1 MRGLDNLGNTCYFNS
16 ALQCLLQVPQLSNY
30 MILRKYQG
38 DCEFTKSYQGLVK
51 KVWLK
56 NEKSSES
63 PLKLL
68 KLFKKKFEQF
78 DNFLQ
83 QDSQETFLCLLDI
96 LDKSLKPFNR
106 VRYPFDH
113 DDGHSFI
120 KELFY
125 GRSVRETICKSEKTQ
140 TFEPSTIQILF
151 VHEETTLDKLI
162 TSNQG
167 WATLADFVDTKG
179 VKHNVAATRTLY
191 WYAPPILVFSMKMY
205 SRKFRVNVPDTLD
218 MTDYFHPDSPYRE
231 GDKKYTLFATCK
243 HHGSTTGGH
252 YMAFTRH
259 KGQWYIKDDEN
270 CKKIENFN
278 FSDTHY
284 LVLYKL
290 ANS

>member
-30 MILRKYQG
+30 MILRKYVG
-38 DCEFTKSYQGLVK
+38 ECEFTSNYQELVK

-56 NEKSSES
+56 NENVSES
-63 PLKLL
+63 PEKLL
-68 KLFKKKFEQF
+68 KVFKKKCKQF

-96 LDKSLKPFNR
+96 LDKSLRPFSK
-106 VRYPFDH
+106 VRYPFDD

-125 GRSVRETICKSEKTQ
+125 GKTVRETICKSEKTK

-151 VHEETTLDKLI
+151 VHDNTTLDKLI
-162 TSNQG
+162 TSNQS
-167 WATLADFVDTKG
+167 WATLTDFVDTKG
-179 VKHNVAATRTLY
+179 VTHNVAATRNLY
-191 WYAPPILVFSMKMY
+191 WYNPPILVFSMKMY
-205 SRKFRVNVPDTLD
+205 SKKFEVDVPENLD
-218 MTDYFHPDSPYRE
+218 LTEYTHPDSPY
-231 GDKKYTLFATCK
+231 KSNTKYTLFATCK
-243 HHGSTTGGH
+243 HRGSIHGGH
-252 YMAFTRH
+252 YMAFTKH
-259 KGQWYIKDDEN
+259 KGQWYKKDDEQ
-270 CKKIENFN
+270 CDKIDNFP